1 MTDLSRLSIN
11 QETIKQWSLPELA
24 EGCVKAGI
32 DKVGLWRAPVQEYGV
47 ERTAQLLTD
56 AGIFVTSLCRGGF
69 FTALDP
75 AERARALDDNRAA
88 IDEAAALSTDTL
100 VLVSGGLPAGSRDL
114 PGARERIAE
123 ALAELGPYAQEQG
136 VRLAIEPLHPMFA
149 SDRCVVSTLSQAL
162 DIAERFPA
170 EQVGVVVDTYHIW
183 WDDQAA
189 AQIARAGAGGRI
201 HSFQLADW
209 ITRSRRAYWSDGAN
223 SATEASTSAHSARW
237 SRPPASPGRS
247 RWRSSTRACGRGTA
261 PKFWRRSRPG
271 TSSTPAESGCEAAGQ
286 RDRKGVQPFGGLPG
300 RILRRALPG
309 RDPGGSGSPDEGGE
323 SERGPVLDRAPFRLT
338 GPDSLASRNRPAWT
352 EPVRQ
357 PSWIGFGAG

>member
-11 QETIKQWSLPELA
+11 QETIKQWSLPELT

-56 AGIFVTSLCRGGF
+56 AGISVTSLCRGGF

-75 AERARALDDNRAA
+75 AERARALDDNRSA

-114 PGARERIAE
+114 HGARERIAE

-209 ITRSRRAYWSDGAN
+209 ITPLPAGVLVGRGQLGDGSVDFRAFREMVEATGFTGPIEVEIFNEGLWARDGADVL
-223 SATEASTSAHSARW
+223 AEVAARYVEH
-237 SRPPASPGRS
+237 
-247 RWRSSTRACGRGTA
+247 AC
-261 PKFWRRSRPG
+261 
-271 TSSTPAESGCEAAGQ
+271 
-286 RDRKGVQPFGGLPG
+286 
-300 RILRRALPG
+300 
-309 RDPGGSGSPDEGGE
+309 
-323 SERGPVLDRAPFRLT
+323 
-338 GPDSLASRNRPAWT
+338 
-352 EPVRQ
+352 
-357 PSWIGFGAG
+357 